1 MVFGSA
7 RAEVLPGGLTADR
20 LQAMWIG
27 VALAVT
33 GGMVILLTKLVMLR
47 PLRQLERH
55 AMRLLGNDMVVED
68 GWPDGRGELGRLARV
83 FQHVMRERA
92 AIQKS
97 GDELFLKMQAV
108 MSNAAVG
115 IAFTRLSHWSEA
127 TAPASGHAD
136 RAHRSGRAISRR
148 ARSVAGRRRE
158 HGRRRNRARAA
169 GLRGGDVSRRRRLLR
184 GRAGRQE
191 HRADPSATEAGGRCR
206 NHAVGAGPLQKTARS
221 GAALVAHPVGRAEE
235 RIGQALR
242 ELRLDL

>member
-7 RAEVLPGGLTADR
+7 RAEVLPGGPTADR

-33 GGMVILLTKLVMLR
+33 GGMVILLTTLVMLR

-83 FQHVMRERA
+83 FRHVMRERA

-115 IAFTRLSHWSEA
+115 IAFTRLSQLVRSDGSRFW
-127 TAPASGHAD
+127 TRRQGAPVRMGDISAGAVCRWVSTGAWASSKSSPRGWT
-136 RAHRSGRAISRR
+136 SRR
-148 ARSVAGRRRE
+148 
-158 HGRRRNRARAA
+158 
-169 GLRGGDVSRRRRLLR
+169 
-184 GRAGRQE
+184 
-191 HRADPSATEAGGRCR
+191 
-206 NHAVGAGPLQKTARS
+206 
-221 GAALVAHPVGRAEE
+221 
-235 RIGQALR
+235 
-242 ELRLDL
+242 